1 MKELNK
7 EQLKEMM
14 KSVAKRIV
22 EAEPYLTEIDL
33 KIGDG
38 DHGTGMKRGF
48 LAVERMLETFCPRS
62 CEEVFQAVGT
72 CLLIPWEVL
81 PVYFLEQC
89 LSREL

>member
-38 DHGTGMKRGF
+38 DHVKR
-48 LAVERMLETFCPRS
+48 CSKP
-62 CEEVFQAVGT
+62 
-72 CLLIPWEVL
+72 
-81 PVYFLEQC
+81 
-89 LSREL
+89 